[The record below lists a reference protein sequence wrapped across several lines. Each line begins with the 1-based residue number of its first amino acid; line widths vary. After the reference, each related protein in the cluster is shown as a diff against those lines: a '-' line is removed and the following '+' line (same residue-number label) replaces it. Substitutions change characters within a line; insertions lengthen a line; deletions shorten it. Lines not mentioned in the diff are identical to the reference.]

1 LDQSLGNL
9 PKVHFSGFDGDNPKL
24 WQTWCEDYFTMYLV
38 DPNEWIK
45 VARMHFSGSTARL
58 LQPVEYHLSR
68 LSWQEF
74 VHMVMD
80 RFGKDQH
87 EVLVRQLLHIRQNT
101 TVADYVDRF
110 S

>member
-1 LDQSLGNL
+1 
-9 PKVHFSGFDGDNPKL
+9 
-24 WQTWCEDYFTMYLV
+24 MYLV
-38 DPNEWIK
+38 DPNVWIK
-45 VARMHFSGSTARL
+45 VARMHFSGSAACL

-87 EVLVRQLLHIRQNT
+87 EVLVRQLLHSAKHHCGRLCRSFLL
-101 TVADYVDRF
+101 AY
-110 S
+110 